1 MAVKKKAGIKFVVTG
16 TARYPKTN
24 KPVRWDDAANR
35 SVLDPEGKYECEVIV
50 SAADADKIE
59 KKLKA
64 FAKEEGMSK
73 PMLPIKPEMVDDEET
88 GNFIVKATQYAK
100 DKDGK
105 SKAIAH
111 YDANA
116 SRLSTDFAL
125 TSGSEINMNVYASMW
140 KKGVSLKIDGIQ
152 VIKYVEREEQNPF
165 SKVDGG
171 YTSDSVGDED
181 GVKFSSANEAAD
193 KDEDF

>member
-1 MAVKKKAGIKFVVTG
+1 MAIKKNKLKFVVTG
-16 TARYPKTN
+16 SARYPKTN
-24 KPVRWDDAANR
+24 KPVRWDDTANR

-50 SAADADKIE
+50 SATAADKIE
-59 KKLKA
+59 KMLKA

-73 PMLPIKPEMVDDEET
+73 PMLPLKPELVGDEET
-88 GNFIVKATQYAK
+88 GNFIVKATQYGK
-100 DKDGK
+100 DTDGK

-111 YDANA
+111 YDANT
-116 SRLSTDFAL
+116 SRLPSDFVL

-152 VIKYVEREEQNPF
+152 VIKYVEREEKNPF
-165 SKVDGG
+165 AKVDGG

-181 GVKFSSANEAAD
+181 EVKFSPANAKAD
-193 KDEDF
+193 EDEDF